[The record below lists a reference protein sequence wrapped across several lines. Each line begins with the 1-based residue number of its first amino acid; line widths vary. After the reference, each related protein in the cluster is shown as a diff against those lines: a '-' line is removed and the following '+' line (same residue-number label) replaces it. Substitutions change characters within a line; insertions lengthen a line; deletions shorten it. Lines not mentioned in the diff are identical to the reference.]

1 MIQFLYPYFQ
11 KLHNNNSFD
20 LIYSVDE
27 KTPFTTKAVPKIEFF
42 KETPKTR
49 KDVISKRSGVTK
61 IGNNTYYYTGILM
74 FIFYIHPNL
83 EAIKKRN

>member
-1 MIQFLYPYFQ
+1 MSYFLYFQ
-11 KLHNNNSFD
+11 KIHKNDSFD

-27 KTPFTTKAVPKIEFF
+27 KTPFTTKAVPKIEPS

-61 IGNNTYYYTGILM
+61 IGNNTYYYTGILVL
-74 FIFYIHPNL
+74 ICDIYQIS
-83 EAIKKRN
+83 EAIKDRN

>member
-1 MIQFLYPYFQ
+1 MILYPYFR
-11 KLHNNNSFD
+11 KLHNNDSFD

-27 KTPFTTKAVPKIEFF
+27 KTPFTTKAVPKIEPS

-74 FIFYIHPNL
+74 LICDIYQIS
-83 EAIKKRN
+83 EAKL

>member
-1 MIQFLYPYFQ
+1 MIHTILYPYFQ
-11 KLHNNNSFD
+11 KIHKNDSFD

-27 KTPFTTKAVPKIEFF
+27 KTPFTTKAVPKIEPS

-74 FIFYIHPNL
+74 LIYDIYQIS
-83 EAIKKRN
+83 EAKL